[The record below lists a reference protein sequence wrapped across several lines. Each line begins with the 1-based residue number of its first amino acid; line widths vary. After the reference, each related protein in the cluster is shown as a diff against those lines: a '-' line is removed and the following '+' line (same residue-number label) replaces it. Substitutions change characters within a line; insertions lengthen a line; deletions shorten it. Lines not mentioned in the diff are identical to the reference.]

1 MFAMS
6 HAGGAPSLIRTAAR
20 LALAALVPLATAGC
34 LSLGPH
40 TLKVDQADYARALGE
55 AKKRE
60 ILGLIVGLRYA
71 DSPAFLNV
79 TQVISAYTFTA
90 SATPMTESVPP
101 GPTASLTGMAS
112 YSDHPTFTF
121 TPTTGQ
127 SYAKAYIHPL
137 APSLV
142 LPLADGGV
150 PIDLLLRITVQS
162 IGGLNNAAM
171 LGGPNGDGS
180 PEFYELLAVL
190 RRLQLAG
197 EASIEFKA
205 GSNGGEVR
213 LVLGLAQG
221 IESPRNAADIIRVRE
236 LLRLPASAEP
246 YLITAPGTPPG
257 PRGIPIVMRSVLGI
271 LSDLGA
277 EIDVPKTDVE
287 TGTTKPP
294 IRLVGGEARP
304 IVVIHAAKSVTGPAY
319 AAVRYRSSRFWI
331 DDTDFDSK
339 YALTVV
345 QDLMALAEETDVSH
359 APIVTVPAN

>member
-1 MFAMS
+1 MFATS
-6 HAGGAPSLIRTAAR
+6 RARPAPFRTATR
-20 LALAALVPLATAGC
+20 LALAALAPLAAAGC
-34 LSLGPH
+34 MSLGPH

-55 AKKRE
+55 ANKRE
-60 ILGLIVGLRYA
+60 ILALIVGLRYA
-71 DSPAFLNV
+71 DSPAFLSV

-101 GPTASLTGMAS
+101 GPTAALTGMAS

-142 LPLADGGV
+142 LPLADSGV
-150 PIDLLLRITVQS
+150 PIDLLMRITVQS
-162 IGGLNNAAM
+162 IGGLSNAAM

-180 PEFYELLAVL
+180 PGFFELLAVL
-190 RRLQLAG
+190 RRLQLGG
-197 EASIEFKA
+197 EVSIEFKA
-205 GSNGGEVR
+205 TPNGGEVR
-213 LVLGLAQG
+213 LVLGLPQG
-221 IESPRNAADIIRVRE
+221 AESPRNAADIARVRE
-236 LLRLPASAEP
+236 LLGLAADGAP
-246 YLITAPGTPPG
+246 YLIAAPGAPATA
-257 PRGIPIVMRSVLGI
+257 RYIPVVMRSVLGI

-277 EIDVPKTDVE
+277 EIDVPQTDVDN
-287 TGTTKPP
+287 GATKPP

-304 IVVIHAAKSVTGPAY
+304 IVVIHAAKSISGPAY

-331 DDTDFDSK
+331 DDSDFDSK

-359 APIVTVPAN
+359 APIVTVPAG

>member
-1 MFAMS
+1 MFVMS
-6 HAGGAPSLIRTAAR
+6 RAGPWPYSRRTAAR
-20 LALAALVPLATAGC
+20 LLAAPAVLALAGC
-34 LSLGPH
+34 LSFGPH

-60 ILGLIVGLRYA
+60 ILALIVGLRYA
-71 DSPAFLNV
+71 DSPAFLTV

-90 SATPMTESVPP
+90 GATPMTESVPP
-101 GPTASLTGMAS
+101 GPTAALTGLAS

-137 APSLV
+137 APPLV
-142 LPLADGGV
+142 LPLADSGV

-171 LGGPNGDGS
+171 LGGPGGDGS
-180 PEFYELLAVL
+180 PEFFELLAVL

-197 EASIEFKA
+197 EVSVEFKA
-205 GSNGGEVR
+205 APSGGEVR
-213 LVLGLAQG
+213 LALGLARG
-221 IESPRNAADIIRVRE
+221 AESPENAANIARVRE
-236 LLRLPASAEP
+236 LLALPAGSDP
-246 YLITAPGTPPG
+246 YLIVAPGAPPA
-257 PRGIPIVMRSVLGI
+257 PRAIPVVMRSMLGI
-271 LSDLGA
+271 LTDLGA
-277 EIDVPKTDVE
+277 EIDVPRTDLDN
-287 TGTTKPP
+287 GATKPP

-304 IVVIHAAKSVTGPAY
+304 IMVIHAARSVSGSAY
-319 AAVRYRSSRFWI
+319 AAVSYRSSRFWI

-345 QDLMALAEETDVSH
+345 QDIMALAEETDVSH
-359 APIVTVPAN
+359 APIVTVPAG